1 MSMPTRPDIALPKPP
16 TSPSPTSQPPRR
28 RGLRGV
34 IQRFPLLSFFTIAFA
49 ASWLVWLPYLLSEQ
63 GLGILDFRFPGLTDE
78 AQLLGI
84 LPGAYVGPLGA
95 ALLVTLV
102 TGGRQGLRDWRRRL
116 LQFRVGWYW
125 YPTVILGVTALLI
138 GGTLA
143 LPGTAD
149 DLQTPSMLVLAAF
162 IPGLIAQILTT
173 GLAEE
178 PGWRDFALPLIQ
190 RRLGPTTGT
199 LVLGIVWA
207 LWHLPLFFTAWSL
220 GGTDPSTTGWW
231 GALAAFIAMCI
242 TISFVI
248 TWVFNHTKE
257 SLPVALLLHAT
268 NNNVASIVLP
278 EMFKDTEPWLMLA
291 AGTIGYGA
299 LALILLITTRG
310 RLGYKGPRD

>member
-1 MSMPTRPDIALPKPP
+1 MSTPTRPETVQFVPAHAR
-16 TSPSPTSQPPRR
+16 RR
-28 RGLRGV
+28 RGPLDIVR
-34 IQRFPLLSFFTIAFA
+34 RFPLLSFFTVAFA
-49 ASWLVWLPYLLSEQ
+49 ASWLVWLPYLLSAQ
-63 GLGILDFRFPGLTDE
+63 GLGVLDFRFPGFTEE

-95 ALLVTLV
+95 ALFVTLV
-102 TGGRQGLRDWRRRL
+102 TGGRAGLRDWRRRL
-116 LQFRVGWYW
+116 FQFRVGWYW
-125 YPTVILGVTALLI
+125 YPTVVLGVTALLI

-143 LPGTAD
+143 IPGAID
-149 DLQTPSMLVLAAF
+149 DLQTPSALVLAAF

-190 RRLGPTTGT
+190 RRFGAAFGT
-199 LVLGIVWA
+199 LVLGVVWA
-207 LWHLPLFFTAWSL
+207 FWHLPLFFTAWSL
-220 GGTDPSTTGWW
+220 GGTDPTTTGWW
-231 GALAAFIAMCI
+231 AALGAFVAMCI

-248 TWVFNHTKE
+248 TWVFNHTRE

-299 LALILLITTRG
+299 LALVLLVFTRG